1 MGFKFESEIDITK
14 NKFRMRKVYRD
25 IPNDCFNPYR
35 DYREDAFGHSC
46 LFSDPIVPSKRR
58 AYKYAQK
65 HKTKKSDYSN

>member
-35 DYREDAFGHSC
+35 DYRNDIFSYDC
-46 LFSDPIVPSKRR
+46 LFPDMIKSD
-58 AYKYAQK
+58 
-65 HKTKKSDYSN
+65 TKSDYKFRLKNRIKKSNYCQ